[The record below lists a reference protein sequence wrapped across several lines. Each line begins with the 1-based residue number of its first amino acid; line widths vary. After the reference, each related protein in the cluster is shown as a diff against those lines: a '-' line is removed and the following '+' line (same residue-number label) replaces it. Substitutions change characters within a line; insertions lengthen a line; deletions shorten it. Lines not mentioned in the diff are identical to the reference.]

1 MKKVYY
7 IGNNLHGC
15 YNVRC
20 LFPLQ
25 ENGYDGDRTTFQLKR
40 ATPEMKAKA
49 LVQADVVVFHR
60 PEKDEQL
67 LIALKLKQAG
77 KKIVFDNDDTYK
89 DFGGFKF
96 NEYMNEEK
104 VKLGLGTLDK
114 NIESFLKVADLVTCS
129 TEFLKKEYEQ
139 INPNVIVLPNT
150 VDPFYYPEPKR
161 NDTDIIRIGITG
173 SVGITADVEAL
184 KPIIEHYQNDPR
196 VRLVLLSLPP
206 EGENEIYQKLYVE
219 EYAFWN
225 KVNIEW
231 HSFVTADKYYEYLN
245 DLKLDMVII
254 PRADSY
260 FNRCK
265 SNLKFLENSMLE
277 IPTIG
282 QSFPTGDSPYE
293 VNPEDAKHLLLAT
306 DTESWIAQIEKLI
319 ADKELRLKIG
329 KEAHEYVEVNYSIEK
344 LAHLWKEAYDTLFT
358 NKENNVS

>member
-1 MKKVYY
+1 MKVYFT
-7 IGNNLHGC
+7 NNGLDGC

-25 ENGYDGDRTTFQLKR
+25 ENGWDGDRTTTALQR
-40 ATPEMKAKA
+40 ISAEQKAKA
-49 LVQADVVVFHR
+49 VVDADVVVFHR

-67 LIALKLKQAG
+67 AMLYALKKAG

-89 DFGGFKF
+89 DHNGFKF
-96 NEYMNEEK
+96 NDYMTEEK
-104 VKLGLGTLDK
+104 VKKGLDTLNK
-114 NIESFLKVADLVTCS
+114 NIDTFMKEADLVTCT

-139 INPNVIVLPNT
+139 INPNVVVLPNT

-161 NDTDIIRIGITG
+161 NETDIIRIGITG
-173 SVGITADVEAL
+173 SVGITADVEVL
-184 KPIIEHYQNDPR
+184 KPIIDHYQNDPR

-206 EGENEIYQKLYVE
+206 EGDNEIYKKLYAE

-231 HSFVTADKYYEYLN
+231 HSFVKSDVYYDYLN

-265 SNLKFLENSMLE
+265 SNLKFLESSMLE
-277 IPTIG
+277 TPVIG

-306 DTESWIAQIEKLI
+306 DLESWKSQIEKLI
-319 ADKELRLKIG
+319 EDKQLRLDMG
-329 KEAHEYVEVNYSIEK
+329 KKAREYVEANYSIESK
-344 LAHLWKEAYDTLFT
+344 AHLWADAYKSLT
-358 NKENNVS
+358 NK